1 MKLFTNNDTYK
12 IYQGSMLELLEVIN
26 PNTIDSVV
34 TDPPYELNFMNKG
47 WDRSGIAFQKET
59 WDKCYQALKPG
70 GYLLAFGGSRTFH
83 RIAVAIEDAGF
94 EIRDVIMWVY
104 GQGFPK
110 STDIILQLKK
120 LLKIYDDE
128 VKYEKEISRE
138 QKTKYNMRPLWETY
152 IQTSKFITKE
162 QWKILQSGLSQ
173 QSSYEAMLR
182 EKSKESDEDGKES
195 CVEGWSYIQTTEGEL
210 QWCKICESTSKIFRY
225 GKERW
230 LYNGAPFSDGNSFEE
245 TFKEDGS
252 SSSHRPQ
259 SKQQHF
265 REPYVIFL
273 ERRAQEIR
281 GKIEEYDGWGTA
293 LKPAYEPIIVARKP
307 LKGTVAQN
315 VMKYGVG
322 GINIDECRVG
332 NDEINVSGKGSFK
345 EWQKEVKGFKSNENG
360 VNTTHIGRFPANFI
374 HDGSDEVTSKFPS
387 TEAGGSL
394 TKEYKD
400 NAPLYGDYGMK
411 PTFDS
416 YGDKGNAS
424 RFFYTAKASKKDRD
438 EGLKLFEDKQLY
450 KDTREGSSFDVFV
463 KRDENGKPLN
473 KKRKN
478 IHPTVKPCELMQYL
492 VRLVTPKGGTV
503 LDPFMGSG
511 STGKATMF
519 ENRERQAN
527 YKFIGID
534 LDLDNQYCEIANAR
548 IDYALNKFQYDERE
562 IREQDKEK
570 GQLSIFDFMD

>member
-1 MKLFTNNDTYK
+1 
-12 IYQGSMLELLEVIN
+12 MLDLLEVIE

-59 WDKCYQALKPG
+59 WEKSFQALKPG
-70 GYLLAFGGSRTFH
+70 GYLLAFGGTRTFH

-104 GQGFPK
+104 GSGFPK
-110 STDIILQLKK
+110 SHDISKALDKSMGA
-120 LLKIYDDE
+120 E
-128 VKYEKEISRE
+128 R
-138 QKTKYNMRPLWETY
+138 TK
-152 IQTSKFITKE
+152 
-162 QWKILQSGLSQ
+162 
-173 QSSYEAMLR
+173 
-182 EKSKESDEDGKES
+182 
-195 CVEGWSYIQTTEGEL
+195 
-210 QWCKICESTSKIFRY
+210 
-225 GKERW
+225 
-230 LYNGAPFSDGNSFEE
+230 
-245 TFKEDGS
+245 
-252 SSSHRPQ
+252 
-259 SKQQHF
+259 
-265 REPYVIFL
+265 
-273 ERRAQEIR
+273 
-281 GKIEEYDGWGTA
+281 KIEKVRNPKTTGNGHDGTKGATRPFIEKALKENGGLYEIDDNIPVSEEAKQWRGWGTA

-322 GINIDECRVG
+322 AINIDECRVKT
-332 NDEINVSGKGSFK
+332 NDEMTPRNNKVG
-345 EWQKEVKGFKSNENG
+345 QNG
-360 VNTTHIGRFPANFI
+360 VFNASGGYVEPNSLGRFPANFI
-374 HDGSDEVTSKFPS
+374 HDGSDEVVELFPG
-387 TEAGGSL
+387 EAGGGLRTPQNNKS
-394 TKEYKD
+394 TNYTNTYTPKEAQYSEL
-400 NAPLYGDYGMK
+400 NTYGDSG
-411 PTFDS
+411 S
-416 YGDKGNAS
+416 AS

-438 EGLKLFEDKQLY
+438 EGLKLFETGKVGHGNLGNS
-450 KDTREGSSFDVFV
+450 KGLERFDTLG
-463 KRDENGKPLN
+463 
-473 KKRKN
+473 KN

-492 VRLVTPKGGTV
+492 VRLVTPKGGIV

-548 IDYALNKFQYDERE
+548 IDYALNKFEYDELE

>member
-12 IYQGSMLELLEVIN
+12 IYQGSMLDLLEVIE

-59 WDKCYQALKPG
+59 WEKPFQALKSG

-104 GQGFPK
+104 GSGFPK
-110 STDIILQLKK
+110 SHNISKALEAT
-120 LLKIYDDE
+120 LLKGNSHSKSLRQVEQDGVGEPYTLKGKNNGIMGEDRIYDRKEFEPSTDE
-128 VKYEKEISRE
+128 AK
-138 QKTKYNMRPLWETY
+138 
-152 IQTSKFITKE
+152 
-162 QWKILQSGLSQ
+162 QWQ
-173 QSSYEAMLR
+173 
-182 EKSKESDEDGKES
+182 
-195 CVEGWSYIQTTEGEL
+195 
-210 QWCKICESTSKIFRY
+210 
-225 GKERW
+225 
-230 LYNGAPFSDGNSFEE
+230 
-245 TFKEDGS
+245 
-252 SSSHRPQ
+252 
-259 SKQQHF
+259 
-265 REPYVIFL
+265 
-273 ERRAQEIR
+273 
-281 GKIEEYDGWGTA
+281 GWGTA

-332 NDEINVSGKGSFK
+332 DEIIP
-345 EWQKEVKGFKSNENG
+345 EHQ
-360 VNTTHIGRFPANFI
+360 GRFPANVI

-400 NAPLYGDYGMK
+400 NAPLYGNYGMK

-416 YGDKGNAS
+416 YGDNGNTS

-438 EGLKLFEDKQLY
+438 EGLSIEAKYPSSAEFRPNHMEKALNGEDGNPYGRWQ
-450 KDTREGSSFDVFV
+450 
-463 KRDENGKPLN
+463 P
-473 KKRKN
+473 RKN

-548 IDYALNKFQYDERE
+548 IDYALNKFEYDELE
-562 IREQDKEK
+562 IRDQDKEK
-570 GQLSIFDFMD
+570 GQLSIFDFID